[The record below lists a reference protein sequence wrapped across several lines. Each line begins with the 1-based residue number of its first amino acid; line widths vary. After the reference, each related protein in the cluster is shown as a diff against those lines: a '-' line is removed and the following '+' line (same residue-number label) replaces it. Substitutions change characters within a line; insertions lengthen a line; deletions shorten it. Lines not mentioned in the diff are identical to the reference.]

1 VIFGGR
7 YKIRVT
13 SIKSY
18 LSTENQ
24 AAGVKIL
31 GPAVRLAALAWLS
44 AFGCV
49 FFAAAQG
56 TTSLT
61 PTPSGA
67 AQAPAAVALGSTS
80 AGQADPQ
87 TAGSI
92 SGTVVDKSGS
102 ALVGATVKLTRDGQ
116 ALAPDVQSGDDG
128 QYSFTRISP
137 GPYQIAVTANGF
149 TTGTAV
155 GTLNA
160 GQSLAAPAITLEI
173 AGTVTQVTVEP
184 PKVELAEIQINEE
197 EHQRVLGVI
206 PNFYVSYLPDAA
218 PLDTK
223 QKFELAWRSMIDP
236 VTFGLAGAVA
246 GLEQAVKTPDGWGQ
260 DAAGYGQRYG
270 AYYAE
275 DVTSTFLGDAL
286 LPSIFHQDPRYF
298 YKGTGTTRS
307 RVLYAIA
314 NAVICKGDNKK
325 WQFNY
330 SYVIGSLAASG
341 IANSYYPPKDRG
353 VGLTF
358 ENSGIGIASTAA
370 ANILQEFVIRKL
382 TPGLPKLKTDRN

>member
-1 VIFGGR
+1 LAQAQDTLAAQQTPAATQSSAIPAPGG
-7 YKIRVT
+7 
-13 SIKSY
+13 
-18 LSTENQ
+18 Q
-24 AAGVKIL
+24 AATDQQK
-31 GPAVRLAALAWLS
+31 P
-44 AFGCV
+44 
-49 FFAAAQG
+49 G
-56 TTSLT
+56 T
-61 PTPSGA
+61 
-67 AQAPAAVALGSTS
+67 
-80 AGQADPQ
+80 
-87 TAGSI
+87 I
-92 SGTVVDKSGS
+92 SGTVVDKTGA
-102 ALVGATVKLTRDGQ
+102 ALVGAQVKLARADQ
-116 ALAPDVQSGDDG
+116 PLAPDVQSGDDG
-128 QYSFTRISP
+128 QFSFTKISP
-137 GPYQIAVTANGF
+137 GPFVVTVSANGF
-149 TTGTAV
+149 TTESSSGALNPAGAV
-155 GTLNA
+155 IL
-160 GQSLAAPAITLEI
+160 PAITLEI

-197 EHQRVLGVI
+197 EHQRVLGFI

-223 QKFELAWRSMIDP
+223 QKFELAWRSSIDP
-236 VTFGLAGAVA
+236 VTLGIAAGVA
-246 GLEQAVKTPDGWGQ
+246 GLEQAVSTPKGWGQ

-270 AYYAE
+270 AFYAE
-275 DVTSTFLGDAL
+275 DTTSTFLGDFL

-298 YKGTGTTRS
+298 YKGTGSTRT

-358 ENSGIGIASTAA
+358 ENSAIGFGGTAV

-382 TPGLPKLKTDRN
+382 TPNLPGGKSGND

>member
-1 VIFGGR
+1 MKTSKLGA
-7 YKIRVT
+7 RV
-13 SIKSY
+13 SAFAGLWFLGCV
-18 LSTENQ
+18 LSASAQTPATAGQ
-24 AAGVKIL
+24 AANI
-31 GPAVRLAALAWLS
+31 PAQTPVAAT
-44 AFGCV
+44 
-49 FFAAAQG
+49 AA
-56 TTSLT
+56 
-61 PTPSGA
+61 
-67 AQAPAAVALGSTS
+67 STS

-160 GQSLAAPAITLEI
+160 GQTLAAPAITLEI

-370 ANILQEFVIRKL
+370 ANILQEFVIRRL

>member
-1 VIFGGR
+1 
-7 YKIRVT
+7 
-13 SIKSY
+13 
-18 LSTENQ
+18 
-24 AAGVKIL
+24 
-31 GPAVRLAALAWLS
+31 VRFAALAGSLML
-44 AFGCV
+44 GCP
-49 FFAAAQG
+49 FFTAAQA
-56 TTSLT
+56 TNVPAPATNV
-61 PTPSGA
+61 A
-67 AQAPAAVALGSTS
+67 AQAPAAAVIGSTS
-80 AGQADPQ
+80 AGQGDPQ
-87 TAGSI
+87 TAGII
-92 SGTVVDKSGS
+92 SGTVVDKSGA
-102 ALVGATVKLTRDGQ
+102 ALVGATVKLTREGQ
-116 ALAPDVQSGDDG
+116 ALAPEVQTGDDG
-128 QYSFTRISP
+128 QYSFTKVPP
-137 GPYQIAVTANGF
+137 GAYQISVTANGF

-155 GTLNA
+155 GSLNA
-160 GQSLAAPAITLEI
+160 GQTLAAPAITLEI

-218 PLDTK
+218 PLNTK
-223 QKFELAWRSMIDP
+223 QKFELAWRSTIDP

-298 YKGTGTTRS
+298 YKGTGTTRA
-307 RVLYAIA
+307 RLMYAIA

-330 SYVIGSLAASG
+330 SYIIGSLAASG
-341 IANSYYPPKDRG
+341 IANSYYPQKDRG
-353 VGLTF
+353 AGLTF

-370 ANILQEFVIRKL
+370 ANVLQEFVIRKL
-382 TPGLPKLKTDRN
+382 TPGLPKLKTEKN